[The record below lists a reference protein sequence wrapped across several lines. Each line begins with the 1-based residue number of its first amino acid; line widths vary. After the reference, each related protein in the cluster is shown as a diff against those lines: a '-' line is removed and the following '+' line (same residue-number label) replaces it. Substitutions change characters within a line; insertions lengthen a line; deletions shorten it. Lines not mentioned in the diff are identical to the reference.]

1 MLTISLYKGSEF
13 DPRFFDSYS
22 KFKHGSK
29 TQARI
34 FGKEVAEVCH
44 FEEGSSLIFYSAPYN
59 NIHTASNAFKDYL
72 LSSLSI
78 QFLEKDIQVRQAKV
92 FREYS
97 YDDDYGLMN
106 KEERMAAIS
115 SDLFK
120 IDKSFIKDNDTLV
133 FVDDIKITGSHEARI
148 KDLLKREG
156 IENKVIFIYIA
167 QYTGDDPKIEHY
179 LNHESVSSLYDIN
192 SIIRDEEFIFNTRVV
207 KYVLKFP
214 IEDFNTFI
222 NYQSQIFRE
231 TLLHL
236 SILNGYH
243 KNEKYSENILLLKKI
258 TIGNF

>member
-1 MLTISLYKGSEF
+1 MKSISLYTGFSFPKAF
-13 DPRFFDSYS
+13 YNSYS

-29 TQARI
+29 TQARK
-34 FGKEVAEVCH
+34 FGKEVAEICSFDMH
-44 FEEGSSLIFYSAPYN
+44 KSLIFYSAPYN

-97 YDDDYGLMN
+97 YDEDYGLMN
-106 KEERMAAIS
+106 KEERMKAIS

-120 IDKSFIKDNDTLV
+120 IDKSFIRENDTLV
-133 FVDDIKITGSHEARI
+133 FVDDIKITGSHEERI
-148 KDLLKREG
+148 KELLEREG
-156 IENKVIFIYIA
+156 ITNEVIFIYIA
-167 QYTGDDPKIEHY
+167 QYLGDNPTIEHN
-179 LNHESVSSLYDIN
+179 LNHYSVKTLVDIN

-207 KYVLKFP
+207 KFILKYSA
-214 IEDFNTFI
+214 EDFSTFI
-222 NYQSQIFRE
+222 HYQSQIFRE

-243 KNEKYSENILLLKKI
+243 KNEKYAENIYFLKNMI
-258 TIGNF
+258 D

>member
-1 MLTISLYKGSEF
+1 MHTISLYKGSEF
-13 DPRFFDSYS
+13 DPRFFDLYS

-29 TQARI
+29 TQARV

-44 FEEGSSLIFYSAPYN
+44 FKEGSSLIFYSAPYN

-97 YDDDYGLMN
+97 YDEDYGLMN
-106 KEERMAAIS
+106 KEERMKAIS

-120 IDKSFIKDNDTLV
+120 IDKSFIRDNDTLV
-133 FVDDIKITGSHEARI
+133 FVDDIKITGSHEDRI
-148 KDLLKREG
+148 KELLEREG
-156 IENKVIFIYIA
+156 ITNEVIFIYIA
-167 QYTGDDPKIEHY
+167 QYLGDNPTIEHN
-179 LNHESVSSLYDIN
+179 LNHYSVKTLVDIN

-207 KYVLKFP
+207 KYILKFP
-214 IEDFNTFI
+214 VEEFYTFI
-222 NYQSQIFRE
+222 SYQSQIFKE

-236 SILNGYH
+236 SILNAYH
-243 KNEKYSENILLLKKI
+243 KNEKYSTNINVLLDYLEN
-258 TIGNF
+258 